1 MSILPPAAPT
11 DIDPV
16 YLCVFCERLFDEQ
29 AEFRAHSLAEHPV
42 EWTDVAE
49 LDWEIADQARE
60 YTLDEEMEARERV
73 LRAVRMAYGYI
84 PDPSVVLADWP
95 R

>member
-1 MSILPPAAPT
+1 MSVNLPDPPANPHQS
-11 DIDPV
+11 
-16 YLCVFCERLFDEQ
+16 YLCVYCERLHDDP
-29 AEFRAHSLAEHPV
+29 AEFRAHSLADHPA

-49 LDWEIADQARE
+49 LDWEIADQARI
-60 YTLDEEMEARERV
+60 YTWAEEMARRGAI
-73 LRAVRMAYGYI
+73 LHAVRMHYGHI